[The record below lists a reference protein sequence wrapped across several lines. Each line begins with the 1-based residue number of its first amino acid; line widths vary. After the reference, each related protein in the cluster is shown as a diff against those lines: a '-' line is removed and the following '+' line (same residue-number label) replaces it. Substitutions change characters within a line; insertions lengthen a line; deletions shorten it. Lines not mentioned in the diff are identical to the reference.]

1 MLVTHL
7 TYIYE
12 DENEHDIQV
21 QVHSLRRSFDC
32 SHVKNQLFQLYTNAR
47 DLPHNEIISDN
58 NELSILII
66 HHDYYVV
73 TNVTLPESRRCS
85 EQKVIIPII
94 AMGEGI
100 KLQFSNL
107 KALSIVSR
115 ECLGQRCSD
124 AQDYNI
130 IPILP
135 RITMSD
141 FYKCYV
147 RKILDNGE
155 PTLGVTLPCLFEI
168 MLASARSLKDVH
180 ETSRAYGRIR
190 SSNMLLTR
198 IQGSFNVTFIAS
210 DDKRPC
216 QVKDLQQG
224 NNNSRF
230 YNAPELLNNNRVQ
243 QISFASDVYAL
254 GFTFIELLM
263 SGIDEKD
270 IDAGIAPWA
279 RKSSWNIPTRQ
290 EKLVATLNRWICFY
304 RLLLESAK
312 LLNHTFVFS
321 RLRTL
326 LKAMLEE
333 NLDKRISLSE
343 VVRGLEWLVDN
354 SQVFGLATFVEPF
367 SCFKAPMAND
377 LVVLE
382 RNIHKHTLVVAW

>member
-1 MLVTHL
+1 MLVIRL
-7 TYIYE
+7 NYIYE
-12 DENEHDIQV
+12 DENRCDIQV
-21 QVHSLRRSFDC
+21 QVHSLRRSFDYPQ
-32 SHVKNQLFQLYTNAR
+32 VKKQLSQLYARAR
-47 DLPHNEIISDN
+47 DLKHNEILSDN
-58 NELSILII
+58 NELSILRI
-66 HHDYYVV
+66 HLEYYVV
-73 TNVTLPESRRCS
+73 TNVMLPESRCYS

-94 AMGEGI
+94 AMREGI

-107 KALSIVSR
+107 KALSIVAQES
-115 ECLGQRCSD
+115 LGQHCSD
-124 AQDYNI
+124 AKDYNI
-130 IPILP
+130 TPILP

-155 PTLGVTLPCLFEI
+155 PTLGVTLPCLFDI
-168 MLASARSLKDVH
+168 MLASARGLRDVH
-180 ETSRAYGRIR
+180 ETSWAYGRIR
-190 SSNMLLTR
+190 SSNMLLIRT
-198 IQGSFNVTFIAS
+198 QGSFNVTFIAS

-216 QVKDLQQG
+216 QAKAFRQG
-224 NNNSRF
+224 NNNSHF
-230 YNAPELLNNNRVQ
+230 CDAPELCNKNPAQ

-270 IDAGIAPWA
+270 IDAGIATW
-279 RKSSWNIPTRQ
+279 KILTRQ

-304 RLLLESAK
+304 RLLPESAK

-343 VVRGLEWLVDN
+343 VVRGLEWLVGN

-367 SCFKAPMAND
+367 SCFKAPMADD
-377 LVVLE
+377 LVILE
-382 RNIHKHTLVVAW
+382 